1 MAVGYVL
8 DAHVLGTG
16 SALRNAVISNV
27 PAKLAVIRLHGI
39 RIAILALSRLLYWLA
54 PEITVEFG
62 ANIVYNMVSA

>member
-1 MAVGYVL
+1 MGVGHVL
-8 DAHVLGTG
+8 DAHVVGTG
-16 SALRNAVISNV
+16 SALRSVVICFYLSNEG
-27 PAKLAVIRLHGI
+27 IRLHGI